1 LMPMNSSIFKPI
13 DEKRTISEKIVDQ
26 ITKLVVTGNLK
37 VGDKLPPERE
47 LAEMLGVG
55 RSSLREALRSMINMG
70 LLAVKHSEGTYIKKA
85 DANSLKPYFQW
96 NIMLENSTLDDLIE
110 ARELIELNVVTK
122 AAERRTSEDMRK
134 LEETIKNMKENTD
147 DRKTLVDYDIEFHRM
162 LVEIAGNSIMLSMI
176 EIIRSAMEVWFS
188 YVLSYTKNVTDTIEE
203 HTAIMNAVGT
213 GDGEKA
219 RMLLK
224 DHLVKGASRL
234 HYAIND
240 VTATAG
246 PGI

>member
-1 LMPMNSSIFKPI
+1 MIVNEGIFKPI

-26 ITKLVVTGNLK
+26 ITKLVVTGNIK

-47 LAEMLGVG
+47 LAAMLGVG

-96 NIMLENSTLDDLIE
+96 NIMLENATLDDLIE
-110 ARELIELNVVTK
+110 ARELIELDVVTK
-122 AAERRTSEDMRK
+122 AAERRTPEDIQK
-134 LEETIKNMKENTD
+134 LEATVENMKENEGD
-147 DRKTLVDYDIEFHRM
+147 KQALVNYDIEFHRM

-188 YVLSYTKNVTDTIEE
+188 YVLSYKHNVSDTIVE
-203 HTAIMNAVGT
+203 HTEIMNAVRT
-213 GDGEKA
+213 GDGKKA
-219 RMLLK
+219 HKLLE
-224 DHLVKGASRL
+224 DHLEKGASRL
-234 HYAIND
+234 HNAIKD
-240 VTATAG
+240 ETSSTSK
-246 PGI
+246 